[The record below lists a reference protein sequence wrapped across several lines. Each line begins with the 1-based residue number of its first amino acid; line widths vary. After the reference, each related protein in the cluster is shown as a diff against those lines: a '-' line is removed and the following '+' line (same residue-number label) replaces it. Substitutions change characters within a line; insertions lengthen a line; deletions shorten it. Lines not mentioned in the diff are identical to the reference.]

1 MSLPDL
7 RSYAEGQSTKR
18 GGLGLTALI
27 VVGGILRF
35 VSVSSSAVPSPQS
48 QHVSTGVTETRK
60 RVESQGNY
68 RDRLSA
74 RIKESFPVGDLSTAE
89 QQELQTHLNVPQ
101 PVRDHVRFV
110 VAILPDPTHTH
121 LGMFFDRSI
130 EALQLAAQKKNYTFD
145 RAILPWDQTS
155 HPEPSD
161 FKLRKQEALDQDD
174 REAHPGLLIF
184 RAARDWQH
192 RPWSPSHA
200 SPNPESLQ
208 QISQKEDTPEGP
220 LFVFVVGETP
230 TGGIR
235 RPQLRNALQLIQQIR
250 GMDAS
255 RNSPLLILGPTFSGS
270 LASLGQELEHQANPS
285 LEQNVVVYSGTITN
299 AEAQCAFRK
308 ALRSVRLVSF
318 QENDAY
324 ALQKFLG
331 FAKLLNYEMREIA
344 VLSEDET
351 IYGGSPTEAPDDST
365 KNNAG
370 EVGHEPG
377 YASSVENRL
386 DQPAGCPVPNSD
398 TQDSASDGVVQLH
411 FPREISY
418 LRTALQ
424 KIAQGQ
430 QPTPKVQEQSRLPLD
445 LNESG
450 NDDDTVAP
458 YAPLQTPLS
467 QEAEMIGIVNE
478 LNKHHI
484 RFTLVLATDP
494 LDELFLVRYLRQ
506 AYPQGRVVITVPDL
520 LLNRQDDSLLHGV
533 MALNNYTLIPGMG
546 DRLIR
551 PVTHGREAEEIL
563 HRTQRDDVHDDRVF
577 VSSSSV
583 GTFNAMVGLLSVGSN
598 TNQDDLLPAAPYSQ
612 YGPPIA
618 TFDPKT
624 NPNMVGVKPVLWLTM
639 LGRDGYWP
647 IAGMSEGATSATDRN
662 EPILLIRSPST
673 LPSTLQEALGQLP
686 KDVPNEMHVT
696 PAWTIAYFLAVL
708 FLASHVIL
716 SAFGS
721 ILADSEARAQFSRS
735 VDDIRGAIIL
745 ALGALALATI
755 FVLIMCIRTPTLDW
769 AGSDR
774 LTFLLWF
781 PYLPFVAITI
791 WDLGRWRQRPG
802 VAFLFALFA
811 CAMTA
816 LHIYLVWSQNPSFR
830 MFWSTR
836 VLHLASGLSPILPML
851 LLLTAGYWW
860 MWASLKGIAL
870 VDLRRPRLPQK
881 EDLPPESYRI
891 SDTEAEQLRHVSHP
905 FYFTWQ
911 LVTGTLVLGVGVF
924 AVVDRSHPVQTIEGV
939 AYDWGYALLL
949 ALMILTLLGCLLKL
963 VITWFKCRQI
973 LVGLDRLPL
982 RFAFSR
988 MKRLSWSSLWTPGGS
1003 SLRETYKIMSRALEN
1018 LVRLQDMCDDWSV
1031 PIPLEARMAAREQVC
1046 RTLQVRKGIYESYF
1060 RCIRSENLSRTQSK
1074 DKEPKHATLERYC
1087 LWLIHIPAKIVAC
1100 CRLWTQKW
1108 ANHQAQANELQNL
1121 MTQVESLQ
1129 KEMARTTAVLIKQVL
1144 RVWWSEDSGT
1154 VVSEDERL
1162 KQEDLPP
1169 YRALAEEFAAI
1180 TYVNFLASVLLRIRN
1195 LVICAGVL
1203 YALIVI
1209 SVSVY
1214 PFEPHSTIQTTM
1226 VTLLIVM
1233 TLVVGYVYA
1242 EMHREAILSR
1252 LTSTK
1257 VGELGRDFWL
1267 KFASAAVIP
1276 VVSLLAGQIPEVNR
1290 FLFSWLEPALQAMK

>member
-1 MSLPDL
+1 
-7 RSYAEGQSTKR
+7 
-18 GGLGLTALI
+18 
-27 VVGGILRF
+27 
-35 VSVSSSAVPSPQS
+35 
-48 QHVSTGVTETRK
+48 
-60 RVESQGNY
+60 
-68 RDRLSA
+68 
-74 RIKESFPVGDLSTAE
+74 
-89 QQELQTHLNVPQ
+89 
-101 PVRDHVRFV
+101 
-110 VAILPDPTHTH
+110 
-121 LGMFFDRSI
+121 MFFDRSI
-130 EALQLAAQKKNYTFD
+130 EALQLAAQKKNYAYD

-161 FKLRKQEALDQDD
+161 FKLRVQEAQDQDN
-174 REAHPGLLIF
+174 RESYPGLLIF

-200 SPNPESLQ
+200 SNNARSLK
-208 QISQKEDTPEGP
+208 QISPNEDTPEGP

-250 GMDAS
+250 GTDTS
-255 RNSPLLILGPTFSGS
+255 RNAPLLILGPTFSGS
-270 LASLGQELEHQANPS
+270 LASLGQELEHQPNTT
-285 LEQNVVVYSGTITN
+285 LQQNVFMYSGTITN

-308 ALRSVRLVSF
+308 TWTSARLVSF

-331 FAKLLNYEMREIA
+331 FARLLNYEMHEIA

-351 IYGGSPTEAPDDST
+351 VYGGSLAEAPEDPTEND
-365 KNNAG
+365 AG
-370 EVGHEPG
+370 ELGRDLG
-377 YASSVENRL
+377 YASSVENGL
-386 DQPAGCPVPNSD
+386 KQPAGCPLPSSRK
-398 TQDSASDGVVQLH
+398 QDAASDGVVQLH

-424 KIAQGQ
+424 KITQTQ
-430 QPTPKVQEQSRLPLD
+430 QPIPRAQEQSRLPLD

-478 LNKHHI
+478 LHKHHI

-494 LDELFLVRYLRQ
+494 LDQLFLVRYLRQ
-506 AYPQGRVVITVPDL
+506 AYPQGRVVITAPDL

-533 MALNNYTLIPGMG
+533 MALNNYSLIPGLG

-551 PVTHGREAEEIL
+551 PVTHDGEAKYDRKLEIL
-563 HRTQRDDVHDDRVF
+563 HRTQPDDVHTDRVF

-583 GTFNAMVGLLSVGSN
+583 GTFNAMVGLLSLGSN
-598 TNQDDLLPAAPYSQ
+598 TNQDDFLPAAPYSQ

-618 TFDPKT
+618 AFNLKTDPK
-624 NPNMVGVKPVLWLTM
+624 MVGAKPVRWLTM

-647 IAGMSEGATSATDRN
+647 IVGLREGGTSAIDRN
-662 EPILLIRSPST
+662 EPILPIPSPST
-673 LPSTLQEALGQLP
+673 SPSTLQEALGQLP
-686 KDVPNEMHVT
+686 QKVTNEMHVT

-708 FLASHVIL
+708 FLTSHVIL

-721 ILADSEARAQFSRS
+721 ILADSEARAQFSRN
-735 VDDIRGAIIL
+735 VDDVRGAIIV
-745 ALGALALATI
+745 ALGALALSTI
-755 FVLIMCIRTPTLDW
+755 FVLIMCIRAPTVDW
-769 AGSDR
+769 AGSDGQT
-774 LTFLLWF
+774 LLLWL

-791 WDLGRWRQRPG
+791 LDLGSWRQRPG
-802 VAFLFALFA
+802 VAFFFALAA
-811 CAMTA
+811 CGMTA
-816 LHIYLVWSQNPSFR
+816 LHIHLVWSQNPSFR

-911 LVTGTLVLGVGVF
+911 VVTGTLVLAIGVF

-949 ALMILTLLGCLLKL
+949 ALMIVTLLGCLLKL

-982 RFAFSR
+982 RYAFSR
-988 MKRLSWSSLWTPGGS
+988 MKRLSWKSLWTPGGS

-1018 LVRLQDMCDDWSV
+1018 LVRLQNMFDDWSV
-1031 PIPLEARMAAREQVC
+1031 PIPPEARRAAREQVC
-1046 RTLQVRKGIYESYF
+1046 RTMQVRKEIYESYI
-1060 RCIRSENLSRTQSK
+1060 RCIQSERVSLLQKKIAKPEHT
-1074 DKEPKHATLERYC
+1074 TLKRLF
-1087 LWLIHIPAKIVAC
+1087 LWLIRMPARIVAC
-1100 CRLWTQKW
+1100 CLQWRQKW
-1108 ANHQAQANELQNL
+1108 VNHQEQATELQNL
-1121 MTQVESLQ
+1121 MKQVESLQ
-1129 KEMARTTAVLIKQVL
+1129 KEMARTAAVLIKHVL
-1144 RVWWSEDSGT
+1144 RVWWSEDTGT

-1162 KQEDLPP
+1162 KQEDLPT

-1180 TYVNFLASVLLRIRN
+1180 MYVNFLASVLLRIRN

-1203 YALIVI
+1203 YAFIVT

-1226 VTLLIVM
+1226 VILLIVM
-1233 TLVVGYVYA
+1233 ALVVGYVYA

-1257 VGELGRDFWL
+1257 VGELGWDFWL

-1276 VVSLLAGQIPEVNR
+1276 VVSLVAGQFPEVNR